1 MSLIKKFVMVCN
13 RCGKESQVTNAT
25 ESNVNILGEEFFL
38 CDDCLYYILDVING
52 KSIPVI
58 DEPDLK
64 MSIKRYGTPIDKNDP
79 DQDEQDKIEFEEL
92 TDWGSDD
99 KPAKKLVPDF
109 DPLSSEKRE
118 YIKWDDYEVEKVME
132 LKEQG
137 MTWKDIGVI
146 RKLTRPQLQQLAVR
160 IRSAKPGSKY
170 YTWKLK
176 YGDMLDRTEKELKK
190 RRAPTILTD
199 EVVEKMFALKSQGMS
214 WNVIAEEL
222 KLNVDSISTFVCNLK
237 NAKPGTRMYELAK
250 KYGYID

>member
-52 KSIPVI
+52 KSIPVV

-92 TDWGSDD
+92 TDWGSDAKPVKD
-99 KPAKKLVPDF
+99 KTSDF
-109 DPLSSEKRE
+109 DPKTSKKVE
-118 YIKWDDYEVEKVME
+118 YIKWDDYEVEKVMN
-132 LKEQG
+132 LREQS
-137 MTWKDIGVI
+137 MTWDEIGVI
-146 RKLTRPQLQQLAVR
+146 LKRTHSQLEGLASR
-160 IRSAKPGSKY
+160 IRTAKPGSKY
-170 YTWKLK
+170 YNWKLR
-176 YGDMLDRTEKELKK
+176 YNDLLIRTEKLMQGL
-190 RRAPTILTD
+190 RSRTVLTD
-199 EVVEKMFALKSQGMS
+199 EVVEKMFALRGQGMS
-214 WNVIAEEL
+214 WNDISKTLNLNEKTIYTFIHTL
-222 KLNVDSISTFVCNLK
+222 KK
-237 NAKPGTRMYELAK
+237 AKPGTRMYELAK